1 MNDKDKDLIVK
12 TIVTLNDNMSKP
24 VELGKVQKAVEN
36 VLDASEYFTG
46 YEITVTVESRWKDN
60 KAGN

>member
-1 MNDKDKDLIVK
+1 MNNKEKDLIVK

-24 VELGKVQKAVEN
+24 VKLGKVQKAVEN
-36 VLDASEYFTG
+36 VINASEYFNG
-46 YEITVTVESRWKDN
+46 YEITVTVESRWKD